1 MEMDTKPTYPRV
13 EQRLSLIMLRPF
25 FLLLLLSLFL
35 APTADAQRKFETSK
49 TLGLTVGT
57 GYYLGE
63 LNPTGHFGGRFQPG
77 FGGFLRFNVN
87 RRFGIKAS
95 LNRTNL
101 LYYDSD
107 SNDPWIV
114 NRNLHFRN
122 AITEGAVVAEFNYTR
137 YQIGNTKDRFAGYLF
152 AGLSLYSH
160 MPEAQIGDV
169 WYELQPLGTEG
180 QSSSSGGNRYAT
192 TGFAVPFGFGFKL
205 NLGHF
210 SALNLEWGMRRT
222 WTDHLDDV
230 AGYYASTAVLED
242 EAGPLAEELSV
253 SRIEN
258 EGGLEDPVGQM
269 RGYNGLDDRF
279 AVMNVSFT
287 FRIDK
292 SPTTCWDR

>member
-1 MEMDTKPTYPRV
+1 MLVSRAMMNLLRTSFV
-13 EQRLSLIMLRPF
+13 LI
-25 FLLLLLSLFL
+25 LLL
-35 APTADAQRKFETSK
+35 AATGTPHAQRKFETSK

-63 LNPTGHFGGRFQPG
+63 VNPNGHFKGRMQPG
-77 FGGFLRFNVN
+77 FGGFLRFNIN
-87 RRFGIKAS
+87 RRMGIRAS
-95 LNRTNL
+95 LNRTVL
-101 LYYDSD
+101 MYYDAD
-107 SNDPWIV
+107 NEDPWIA

-122 AITEGAVVAEFNYTR
+122 AITEGAVVAEFNYSR

-160 MPEAQIGDV
+160 MPEAQIGDT
-169 WYELQPLGTEG
+169 WYALQPLGTEG
-180 QSSSSGGNRYAT
+180 QGTSSGEGRYAT

-210 SALNLEWGMRRT
+210 SALNIEWGMRRT
-222 WTDHLDDV
+222 WTDHLDDI

-242 EAGPLAEELSV
+242 ESGPLAEELSEA
-253 SRIEN
+253 RIER
-258 EGGLEDPVGQM
+258 EGGLVDPVGQM

-279 AVMNVSFT
+279 AVMTASFT

-292 SPTTCWDR
+292 SPTTCWNR

>member
-1 MEMDTKPTYPRV
+1 ML
-13 EQRLSLIMLRPF
+13 QRS
-25 FLLLLLSLFL
+25 LLLLVLLI
-35 APTADAQRKFETSK
+35 ATASGAEAQRKFETSK
-49 TLGLTVGT
+49 TMGLTFGT

-63 LNPTGHFGGRFQPG
+63 LNPNGHFKGRLQPG
-77 FGGFLRFNVN
+77 FGGFLRFNMT
-87 RRFGIKAS
+87 RRFGVRAS
-95 LNRTNL
+95 LNRLEL

-107 SNDPWIV
+107 SKDPWIA

-122 AITEGAVVAEFNYTR
+122 AITEGAVVAEFNYSR

-160 MPEAQIGDV
+160 MPEAQIGET

-180 QSSSSGGNRYAT
+180 QGTTSGEQRYAT

-210 SALNLEWGMRRT
+210 SALNFEWGMRRT

-230 AGYYASTAVLED
+230 GGYYASIAVLED
-242 EAGPLAEELSV
+242 ESGPLAEELSEA
-253 SRIEN
+253 RILR

-279 AVMNVSFT
+279 AMMNVSFT